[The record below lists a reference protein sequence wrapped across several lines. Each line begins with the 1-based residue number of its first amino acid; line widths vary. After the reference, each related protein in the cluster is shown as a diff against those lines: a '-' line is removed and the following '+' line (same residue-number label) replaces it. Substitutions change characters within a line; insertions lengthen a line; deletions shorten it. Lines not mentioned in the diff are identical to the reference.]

1 MLSLPCL
8 VPDKVGNG
16 ILLLFNFSFNVEQRS
31 PNQADPAFDIH
42 DHFSTKL
49 SKPFNKLIV
58 FSALDRQDLVL
69 RACFKLVQVCLKFS
83 LSSLQRFRLSIDLC
97 PINEPLIKPVCKV
110 AQFCLQSLLV
120 VCIFLSEGLDPLSQ
134 VRVAILTCT
143 DQFLRNFV
151 YFRVQSLVLR
161 G

>member
-1 MLSLPCL
+1 
-8 VPDKVGNG
+8 
-16 ILLLFNFSFNVEQRS
+16 
-31 PNQADPAFDIH
+31 
-42 DHFSTKL
+42 
-49 SKPFNKLIV
+49 
-58 FSALDRQDLVL
+58 
-69 RACFKLVQVCLKFS
+69 
-83 LSSLQRFRLSIDLC
+83 LQRFRLSIDLC

-120 VCIFLSEGLDPLSQ
+120 VCIFLSEGLYPLSQ